1 MNRPK
6 TKSAAFDQRL
16 LDLYDGYAHGL
27 LSRREFLERAGAYA
41 AAGLSAAALLGS
53 LSPNYALAQQVAP
66 DDESI
71 ETAYEEY
78 ASPQGAGTMRG
89 YLAAPRTR
97 NERLPGV
104 VVIHENR
111 GLNPYIEDVARRLAK
126 AGFVAFAPDALTPLG
141 GYPGND
147 DKGRELQAERD
158 RDEMLE
164 DFIAAVRHLQSHEWC
179 NGTAG
184 CVGFCFGGWVSNALA
199 VRLPDLAAAVP
210 FYGSQPA
217 AEDVASIRAPLL
229 IHHAS
234 YDERVNAGWPAYRAA
249 LEEAGSDYTEYT
261 YENTNHGFHN
271 DTTPRFDKEA
281 ADLAWERTIE
291 FFRQK
296 LV

>member
-6 TKSAAFDQRL
+6 TKTAVYDQGL

-89 YLAAPRTR
+89 YLAAPGTR

-111 GLNPYIEDVARRLAK
+111 GLNP
-126 AGFVAFAPDALTPLG
+126 
-141 GYPGND
+141 
-147 DKGRELQAERD
+147 
-158 RDEMLE
+158 
-164 DFIAAVRHLQSHEWC
+164 
-179 NGTAG
+179 
-184 CVGFCFGGWVSNALA
+184 
-199 VRLPDLAAAVP
+199 
-210 FYGSQPA
+210 
-217 AEDVASIRAPLL
+217 
-229 IHHAS
+229 
-234 YDERVNAGWPAYRAA
+234 
-249 LEEAGSDYTEYT
+249 
-261 YENTNHGFHN
+261 
-271 DTTPRFDKEA
+271 
-281 ADLAWERTIE
+281 
-291 FFRQK
+291 
-296 LV
+296 